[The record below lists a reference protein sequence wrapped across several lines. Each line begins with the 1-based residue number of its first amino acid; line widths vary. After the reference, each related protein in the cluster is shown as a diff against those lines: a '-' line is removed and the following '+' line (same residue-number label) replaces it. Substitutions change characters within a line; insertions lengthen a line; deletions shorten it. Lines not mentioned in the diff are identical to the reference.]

1 MKEEI
6 QKNSKKTK
14 EKQKQIPLLQQSHYQ
29 IVSNIMINRNK
40 DGSCLWLCNSPLLGL
55 TWDLLPS
62 DNAHAECT

>member
-29 IVSNIMINRNK
+29 VVSNIM
-40 DGSCLWLCNSPLLGL
+40 L
-55 TWDLLPS
+55 TNFNLQRMVL
-62 DNAHAECT
+62 TFVFT

>member
-29 IVSNIMINRNK
+29 VVSNIM
-40 DGSCLWLCNSPLLGL
+40 L
-55 TWDLLPS
+55 TNFNLQRIVFNFCFHVKQYIYNL
-62 DNAHAECT
+62 